1 MKRMMKTTA
10 LLIGLLAMVAGVQAQ
25 KFGYLNSAAVL
36 SEMPEIKQADSS
48 LEALQKQLQK
58 KGQQMVEDYQRK
70 AQELQQKI
78 QDGNITPRQQEE
90 EVAKIKQEEDKI
102 AQFEQDMMKQLNDK
116 RTELMQPIY
125 DRVNQAIKDVASENG
140 YQFIFDSNVLLYA
153 EESQDVSTLVKTKLG
168 LGS

>member
-1 MKRMMKTTA
+1 MMKTTA